1 LALDLILFR
10 FSIDGTLISRWQQI
24 SADKENRMHYELTNR
39 TDNFTNSDTIKAF
52 LDGEV
57 AKLDPIVEDFPDNT
71 MLRIIVDEGGNS
83 NVLEVQLRLSLPGN
97 IFVSHEPGPDFRK
110 AFDQAFKELK
120 RQVLD
125 YKTSRRDQQRQR
137 GA

>member
-1 LALDLILFR
+1 
-10 FSIDGTLISRWQQI
+10 
-24 SADKENRMHYELTNR
+24 MHYELTNR
-39 TDNFTNSDTIKAF
+39 SDNFTNSDTIKAF

-71 MLRIIVDEGGNS
+71 MLRIIVDHGGNA
-83 NVLEVQLRLSLPGN
+83 NDIDVQLRLSLPSTML
-97 IFVSHEPGPDFRK
+97 VSHEPGPDFRK

-125 YKTSRRDQQRQR
+125 YKTTRRDQQRQR